1 MAPTIAPTNAPTMLG
16 TSTLAVGREL
26 EGLAA
31 LVRSYTVG
39 VRSRSGRQP
48 LGSGVIWHP
57 DGLIVT
63 NAHVARE
70 RRLVVALPNEALVEA
85 ECVAR
90 DESCDLA
97 LLHVDVEGMS
107 AAPVG
112 DPSAARA
119 GSLVLALGHPMG
131 VPNAMALGVVHA
143 VTTERGNP
151 RFIAADVA
159 LAPGNSGGPL
169 VDADGR
175 VLGINAMVMSGLGVA
190 ITSNVVRRFVRAA
203 LASGAVTISH
213 PLAA

>member
-1 MAPTIAPTNAPTMLG
+1 MRATTPSTNS
-16 TSTLAVGREL
+16 STVSGMGSLALGREL

-31 LVRSYTVG
+31 FVRSYTVG
-39 VRSRSGRQP
+39 IRSRGGRHP
-48 LGSGVIWHP
+48 LGSGVVWHP

-70 RRLVVALPNEALVEA
+70 RHLVVALPDESLVEA
-85 ECVAR
+85 QCVAR
-90 DESCDLA
+90 DEGRDLA
-97 LLHVDVEGMS
+97 LLHVDVDGLR

-119 GSLVLALGHPMG
+119 GSLALALGHPMG
-131 VPNAMALGVVHA
+131 VPNAMSLGVVHA

-151 RFIAADVA
+151 RYIAADVA

-175 VLGINAMVMSGLGVA
+175 LLGINAMVMSGLGVA
-190 ITSNVVRRFVRAA
+190 IPSNVVRRFVREA
-203 LASGAVTISH
+203 LARGAVTISY

>member
-1 MAPTIAPTNAPTMLG
+1 MPPTNSSTMSG
-16 TSTLAVGREL
+16 MGSLALGREL

-31 LVRSYTVG
+31 FVRSYTVG
-39 VRSRSGRQP
+39 IRSRGGRQA
-48 LGSGVIWHP
+48 LGSGVVWHP

-70 RRLVVALPNEALVEA
+70 RRLVVALPDESLVEGQ
-85 ECVAR
+85 CVAR
-90 DESCDLA
+90 DEGHDLA
-97 LLHVDVEGMS
+97 LLHVDVDGLR

-131 VPNAMALGVVHA
+131 VPNAMSLGVVHA

-151 RFIAADVA
+151 RYIAADVA

-190 ITSNVVRRFVRAA
+190 IPSNVVRRFVRQA
-203 LASGAVTISH
+203 LARGAVTISY

>member
-1 MAPTIAPTNAPTMLG
+1 MMAPTIFG
-16 TSTLAVGREL
+16 SSTLSASREL

-31 LVRSYTVG
+31 LVRSYTVE
-39 VRSRSGRQP
+39 VRSRGGRAQ

-63 NAHVARE
+63 NAHVARD
-70 RRLVVALPNEALVEA
+70 RRLVVALPGERVAEA

-90 DESCDLA
+90 DEQRDLA
-97 LLHVDVEGMS
+97 LLHVDVDALR

-112 DPSAARA
+112 DPSSVRA

-131 VPNAMALGVVHA
+131 VPNAMSMGVVHA

-169 VDADGR
+169 VDVDGR

-190 ITSNVVRRFVRAA
+190 ITSNVVRRFVREA
-203 LASGAVTISH
+203 LASGAITVVH